1 MNTQNPFL
9 ILVVDDEEI
18 NLDIIDDC
26 LTPAGY
32 KTMLVDHAVKAINV
46 LKSGLKPDLIISD
59 LNMPDMNGF
68 QFYEEVQKLESL
80 DLVPFVFLTSMYDEE
95 YIRYGKELGADDY
108 LKKPFKNPD
117 LLACIR
123 GKLRKAKKVTSV
135 VNTELDKMKE
145 NILQMLSH
153 ELRTPVT
160 SLVGYAEILGND
172 EIQLSTEELKE
183 FADMIKEGGDRI
195 KNLTEDFFESL
206 SIDTGDVIKT
216 YNSLKKNFELL
227 PCLDLVISEK
237 EVDLRVKKIT
247 IIKEFEE
254 NLPLVFGCSAQI
266 INIFRRIIDNAVKF
280 SIDRGKITMKLK
292 KENNF
297 VLCCITNQGRG
308 IPSPE
313 IPKIYNKF
321 YQVDRKKHEQQ
332 GSGLGLY
339 IAKKLAA
346 VNKCILQCESIPDE
360 ETTFTIQIPVL

>member
-1 MNTQNPFL
+1 MSSQNSFL
-9 ILVVDDEEI
+9 ILVVDDEEV

-32 KTMLVDHAVKAINV
+32 KTILVNHAVKAVDI
-46 LKSGLKPDLIISD
+46 LKTGLKPDLIISD

-68 QFYEEVQKLESL
+68 QFYEEVQKLTSL

-117 LLACIR
+117 LLSCIR
-123 GKLRKAKKVTSV
+123 GKLRRAKKVTSV

-172 EIQLSTEELKE
+172 EIQLSTDELKE

-216 YNSLKKNFELL
+216 YNSLKKTFELL
-227 PCLDLVISEK
+227 PCIDLVLAEK
-237 EVDLRVKKIT
+237 EVDLRTKKIT
-247 IIKEFEE
+247 IIRNFEE
-254 NLPLVFGCSAQI
+254 DIPLVFACSAQI
-266 INIFRRIIDNAVKF
+266 INILRRIIDNAIKF
-280 SIDRGKITMKLK
+280 SDKDKQITITLK

-297 VLCCITNQGRG
+297 IHCRITNQGRG
-308 IPSPE
+308 IPSAE

-321 YQVDRKKHEQQ
+321 YQVDRNKHEQQ

-339 IAKKLAA
+339 IAKRLAD
-346 VNKCILQCESIPDE
+346 VNKCNIYCESILDKD
-360 ETTFTIQIPVL
+360 TTFILCIPFL